1 MNSDKVKAVLET
13 LTDAKS
19 IDAELWAKLPMQA
32 SGEEWAG
39 EILDTAQSMKGY
51 LYVDE
56 VSEDYLRD
64 LVGEYANGECE
75 DYYRNI
81 HNRVTRLNLW
91 AIGELDEE
99 VQSLNSYRATYYP
112 SMTDLEAQYLYAA
125 CQILW
130 LAVAE
135 WATEKVEEMEEVSA

>member
-1 MNSDKVKAVLET
+1 MNSNKVKAVLET
-13 LTDAKS
+13 LTDAQS
-19 IDAELWAKLPMQA
+19 IDTELWAKLPNQV
-32 SGEEWAG
+32 SGPEWVG
-39 EILDTAQSMKGY
+39 EILDTANFMKDY
-51 LYVDE
+51 LYEDE

-81 HNRVTRLNLW
+81 HNRVARLNLW
-91 AIGELDEE
+91 AIDALDEE
-99 VQSLNSYRATYYP
+99 VQDLNSGVKDYP

-135 WATEKVEEMEEVSA
+135 WAIEKAEEMEEVSA

>member
-1 MNSDKVKAVLET
+1 M
-13 LTDAKS
+13 
-19 IDAELWAKLPMQA
+19 
-32 SGEEWAG
+32 
-39 EILDTAQSMKGY
+39 
-51 LYVDE
+51 DE

-75 DYYRNI
+75 DYYLNI
-81 HNRVTRLNLW
+81 HNRVTTLNLW

-99 VQSLNSYRATYYP
+99 VQSLNSGVKDYP

-135 WATEKVEEMEEVSA
+135 WATEKAEEMEEASA

>member
-39 EILDTAQSMKGY
+39 EILDTAHSMKDY
-51 LYVDE
+51 LPLDE

-75 DYYRNI
+75 DYYLNI
-81 HNRVTRLNLW
+81 HNRVTTLNLW

-99 VQSLNSYRATYYP
+99 VQSLNSGVKDYP

-135 WATEKVEEMEEVSA
+135 WATEKAEEMEEASA

>member
-1 MNSDKVKAVLET
+1 MNSNKVKTVLET
-13 LTDAKS
+13 LADANS
-19 IDAELWAKLPMQA
+19 IDTELWAKLPNQA
-32 SGEEWAG
+32 SGAEWAG
-39 EILDTAQSMKGY
+39 EILDTASSMKY
-51 LYVDE
+51 CLHVDE

-75 DYYRNI
+75 DYYLNI

-91 AIGELDEE
+91 AIDELDEE
-99 VQSLNSYRATYYP
+99 VQVLNSGVRDYP

-135 WATEKVEEMEEVSA
+135 WAIEKAEEMEEVSA